1 MAASS
6 PAASPYPRVG
16 ERADFPA
23 IEEEILTS
31 WDEQHTFEASVEAR
45 SAGENGDN
53 EFVFYDGP
61 PFANGQPHYG
71 HLLTGYV
78 KDAIPRYQTMRGRR
92 VERRWGWDTHG
103 LPVEMQ
109 VEKELGIGGVV
120 EIEEYGIDKF
130 NARCRALVADTA
142 SDWQRYVRRQARWV
156 DMRNAYR
163 TLDLPYMES
172 VMWALKELHTKG
184 LLYEGYRV
192 LPYCWECETP
202 LSNFETRMDDA
213 YRERQDPAV
222 TVLFEL
228 NPGVGEA
235 VPLKIL
241 VWTTTPWT
249 LPSNLALAVGPDIDY
264 AVLEEEGSR
273 YVIGEATMAGYE
285 QQLEQAERVGTIKGS
300 ELVGRAYKPLFP
312 YFAGTENAFR
322 VLAGDFVSTE
332 DGTGT
337 VHMAPGFGEDDQ
349 RVCEANGIPVV
360 VPVDGKGKFT
370 DEIADYAGLQVFE
383 ANPKIIKDLKSAGA
397 IVRHETYAHSYPHC
411 WRTDTPLIYRA
422 VSSWFVAVGQVKE
435 RMLALNQEITWV
447 PDHVRDGAF
456 GKWLENARDWSISRN
471 RFWGSPIPVWKSDDP
486 AYPRVDVYGSLDE
499 LEADFGVRLD
509 DLHRPAVDELTR
521 PNPDDP
527 SGKSTMRRIPD
538 VLDCWFE
545 SGSMPFAQVHYPFE
559 NRDWFEHHF
568 PADFIC
574 EYVGQ
579 TRGWFYTLHVLSTAL
594 FDRPPFQSCVAHG
607 ILLGDD
613 GQKLSKRLKNFPDPD
628 QVFSTY
634 GADAMRWYQLSSP
647 ILRGGDGAV
656 DERGIAEASR
666 QVLQPI
672 WNAWHFFTLYANTD
686 GYRATF
692 RTDAESVLDRYV
704 LAKTRELVVTVTER
718 MDVYD
723 LYGACAA
730 VTAYIDALNN
740 WYIRRS
746 RDRFWHSDPDAF
758 DTLAT
763 VLRTLCLVTAPVL
776 PLLSEYVYRG
786 LTGDASVHLAD
797 WPEPDSLPADPQLVA
812 AMDLA
817 REVCSAALSVRKAQN
832 LRVRLPLATLTVAG
846 AGAASLEAFAELI
859 AEEVNVKTVDLR
871 DDVADLTT
879 GVLQVTPAVVGPRL
893 GPDTQKVLRAAKAG
907 EWSQRDDG
915 RVEVAGHVLE
925 PGEFTLRLTPADEDT
940 SRALPGRDTVVVLA
954 VATTPELEAEGTA
967 RDVIRL
973 VQSARKDEGLH
984 VSDRIRLVL
993 ELPHDAKAAVQ
1004 AHEAHLEAETLTLE
1018 VVYADER
1025 TRPADAHRG
1034 ELPDGRH
1041 VHIGVTKAST

>member
-6 PAASPYPRVG
+6 PAESPYPRVG

-23 IEEEILTS
+23 IEEDILRS

-45 SAGENGDN
+45 PAGDDGEN

-71 HLLTGYV
+71 HLLTGFV
-78 KDAIPRYQTMRGRR
+78 KDAVPRYQTMRGRR

-109 VEKELGIGGVV
+109 VEKELGLSGAL
-120 EIEEYGIDKF
+120 EIEAYGIDKF
-130 NARCRALVADTA
+130 NAKCRALVADTA

-172 VMWALKELHTKG
+172 VIWALKQLYDKG
-184 LLYEGYRV
+184 LMYEGYKV
-192 LPYCWECETP
+192 LAYCWECETP
-202 LSNFETRMDDA
+202 LSNFETRLDDA

-228 NPGVGEA
+228 EPVAGED

-264 AVLEEEGSR
+264 AVLEEAGTR
-273 YVIGEATMAGYE
+273 YVVGEATLAKYE
-285 QQLEQAERVGTIKGS
+285 QQLEGAVRVGTMKGR
-300 ELVGRAYKPLFP
+300 ELVGRTYMPLFP
-312 YFAGTENAFR
+312 YFAGTDNAFR

-337 VHMAPGFGEDDQ
+337 VHVAPGFGQEDQ
-349 RVCEANGIPVV
+349 RVSEANGIPVV
-360 VPVDGKGKFT
+360 VPVDSQGKFT
-370 DEIADYAGLQVFE
+370 SEVPDYAGLQVFD
-383 ANPKIIKDLKSAGA
+383 ANSKIIKDLKAAGA
-397 IVRHETYAHSYPHC
+397 IVKHETYAHSYPHC
-411 WRTDTPLIYRA
+411 WRTDTPLIYKA
-422 VSSWFVAVGQVKE
+422 VGSWFVQVTAVND
-435 RMLALNQEITWV
+435 RMLELNQEINWV
-447 PDHVRDGAF
+447 PEHVKNGAF
-456 GKWLENARDWSISRN
+456 GKWIENLIDWPISRN
-471 RFWGSPIPVWKSDDP
+471 RYWGTPIPVWKSDDP
-486 AYPRVDVYGSLDE
+486 TYPRVDVYGSLAE
-499 LEADFGVRLD
+499 LEADFGVHLD
-509 DLHRPAVDELTR
+509 DLHRPGIDELTR

-527 SGKSTMRRIPD
+527 TGKSTMRRVPE
-538 VLDCWFE
+538 VLDCWFD

-559 NRDWFEHHF
+559 NREWFEDHF

-579 TRGWFYTLHVLSTAL
+579 TRGWFYTLHALSSTL
-594 FDRPPFQSCVAHG
+594 FDRPAFQSCLAHG

-628 QVFSTY
+628 QVFSTH
-634 GADAMRWYQLSSP
+634 GADALRWYLMSSP

-656 DERGIAEASR
+656 DERLIAEASR

-686 GYRATF
+686 GYRARF
-692 RTDAESVLDRYV
+692 RTDAEGVLDRYV

-730 VTAYIDALNN
+730 VTAHIDALNN

-746 RDRFWHSDPDAF
+746 RDRFWHSDTDAF

-763 VLRTLCLVTAPVL
+763 ALRTLCLVTAPLL
-776 PLLSEYVYRG
+776 PMVSEYVYRG
-786 LTGDASVHLAD
+786 LTGEDSVHLAD
-797 WPEPDSLPADPQLVA
+797 WPDPDSLPADPQLVA

-817 REVCSAALSVRKAQN
+817 REVCSATLSVRKAQN

-846 AGAASLEAFAELI
+846 AGAASLEPFAELI
-859 AEEVNVKTVDLR
+859 ADEVNVKTVDLR
-871 DDVADLTT
+871 DDVGGLAS
-879 GVLQVTPAVVGPRL
+879 GVLQVTPGVVGPRL
-893 GPDTQKVLRAAKAG
+893 GADTQKVLRAAKAG

-925 PGEFTLRLTPADEDT
+925 PEEFTLRLTPANEET
-940 SRALPGRDTVVVLA
+940 SRALPGRDTVVVLD
-954 VATTPELEAEGTA
+954 VVPTPELEAEGTA

-993 ELPHDAKAAVQ
+993 ELPDDAQTAVRT
-1004 AHEAHLEAETLTLE
+1004 HEDHLKAETLTLE
-1018 VVYADER
+1018 VAYVDER
-1025 TRPADAHRG
+1025 TRPTDAHRG

-1041 VHIGVTKAST
+1041 VHIAVTKSAP

>member
-6 PAASPYPRVG
+6 PAESPYPRVG

-23 IEEEILTS
+23 IEEQILAL
-31 WDEQHTFEASVEAR
+31 WDAEGTFEASVDAR
-45 SAGENGDN
+45 PAGENGEN

-78 KDAIPRYQTMRGRR
+78 KDAVPRYQTMRGRR

-109 VEKELGIGGVV
+109 IEKELGVSGAL

-172 VMWALKELHTKG
+172 VIWALKQLHEKG
-184 LLYEGYRV
+184 LMYEGYKV
-192 LPYCWECETP
+192 LAYCWECETP

-228 NPGVGEA
+228 DPVEGDEA
-235 VPLKIL
+235 PLKIL

-264 AVLEEEGSR
+264 AVLEEDGTR
-273 YVIGEATMAGYE
+273 YVIGEATVAKYE
-285 QQLEQAERVGTIKGS
+285 HQLEGATPIGTVKGR
-300 ELVGRAYKPLFP
+300 ELVGRTYKPLFP
-312 YFAGTENAFR
+312 YFATTENAFR

-337 VHMAPGFGEDDQ
+337 VHIAPGFGQDDQ
-349 RVCEANGIPVV
+349 RISEANGIPVV
-360 VPVDGKGKFT
+360 VPVDRQGKFT
-370 DEIADYAGLQVFE
+370 SDVSDYAGLQVFE
-383 ANPKIIKDLKSAGA
+383 ANAAIIKDLKAAGA
-397 IVRHETYAHSYPHC
+397 VVKHETYAHSYPHC
-411 WRTDTPLIYRA
+411 WRTDTPLIYKA
-422 VSSWFVAVGQVKE
+422 VGSWFVQVTAVND
-435 RMLALNQEITWV
+435 RMLELNQEITWV
-447 PDHVRDGAF
+447 PEHVKNGAF
-456 GKWLENARDWSISRN
+456 GQWIENLIDWPISRN
-471 RFWGSPIPVWKSDDP
+471 RYWGTPIPVWKSDDP

-499 LEADFGVRLD
+499 LEADFGVRPD
-509 DLHRPAVDELTR
+509 DLHRPGIDALTR

-527 SGKSTMRRIPD
+527 TGKSTMRRVPE
-538 VLDCWFE
+538 VLDCWFD

-559 NRDWFEHHF
+559 NRDWFDENF

-574 EYVGQ
+574 EYAGQ
-579 TRGWFYTLHVLSTAL
+579 TLGWFYTLHSLSSTL
-594 FDRPPFQSCVAHG
+594 FDRPAFQSCLAHG

-634 GADAMRWYQLSSP
+634 GADAMRWYLLSSP

-656 DERGIAEASR
+656 DERLIAEASR

-686 GYRATF
+686 GYRARF
-692 RTDAESVLDRYV
+692 RTDAEGVLDRYV
-704 LAKTRELVVTVTER
+704 LAKTRELVATVTER

-746 RDRFWHSDPDAF
+746 RDRFWHSDADAY

-763 VLRTLCLVTAPVL
+763 VLRTLCLITAPML

-786 LTGDASVHLAD
+786 VTGEDSVHLAD
-797 WPEPDSLPADPQLVA
+797 WPDPESLPADPELVA

-832 LRVRLPLATLTVAG
+832 LRVRLPLATLIVAG
-846 AGAASLEAFAELI
+846 AGAASLQPFAELI
-859 AEEVNVKTVDLR
+859 ADEVNVKAVDLR
-871 DDVADLTT
+871 DDVGGLAS
-879 GVLQVTPAVVGPRL
+879 GVLQVTPGVVGPRL
-893 GPDTQKVLRAAKAG
+893 GPDTQKVLRASKAG
-907 EWSQRDDG
+907 EWTQRDDG

-925 PGEFTLRLTPADEDT
+925 VNEFTLRLTPADEGT
-940 SRALPGRDTVVVLA
+940 SRALPGRDTVVALEV
-954 VATTPELEAEGTA
+954 TMTPELEAEGAA

-984 VSDRIRLVL
+984 VSDRVHLSL
-993 ELPHDAKAAVQ
+993 ELPDDIAAAVRTHQ
-1004 AHEAHLEAETLTLE
+1004 QHLERETLALE

-1025 TRPADAHRG
+1025 TRPIGAHRG

-1041 VHIGVTKAST
+1041 VHIGVTKAET